1 MNPVRAQRAR
11 AQSRWRLPKQ
21 QRTSETRF
29 ERVVLPHLDAAY
41 TLARYLIREPSD
53 VEDVLQEAVLRAIQ
67 YFHTLRNDS
76 DARAWLL
83 TIVRRECYSAWT
95 HRRGPIDTVSL
106 DSITGGEQARLLLI
120 DPGESPEGAAERS
133 SVRER
138 IIKAVD
144 HLPERLREVII
155 LRELQQ
161 CSYEEI
167 ALIIE
172 APLGTVMS
180 RISRA
185 RAHLAA
191 SLRAVIDLG
200 EVS

>member
-1 MNPVRAQRAR
+1 MPE
-11 AQSRWRLPKQ
+11 K

-53 VEDVLQEAVLRAIQ
+53 VEDALQEAVLHAIQ
-67 YFHTLRNDS
+67 YLHTLRNDG

-83 TIVRRECYSAWT
+83 TIVRRECYAGWA
-95 HRRGPIDTVSL
+95 HRRSRLDTISL
-106 DSITGGEQARLLLI
+106 DAITAGELACPQPADR
-120 DPGESPEGAAERS
+120 GESPDGAAERNC
-133 SVRER
+133 VRER
-138 IIKAVD
+138 ILEAMD
-144 HLPERLREVII
+144 DLPERLREVIV

-161 CSYEEI
+161 HSYEEI

-172 APLGTVMS
+172 APVGTVMS

-191 SLRAVIDLG
+191 SLREVLDVG
-200 EVS
+200 EDS